1 MESTKKR
8 KRKVNQRFNQSEI
21 ETKEDH
27 SLLRREELE
36 KVLISKEKLDV
47 LVFIV

>member
-1 MESTKKR
+1 MESTRKR
-8 KRKVNQRFNQSEI
+8 KRKVNHRFNQSEN
-21 ETKEDH
+21 ETKEAH

-36 KVLISKEKLDV
+36 KLLISKEKLDV